1 MDEAKWETIA
11 KRQGRKSV
19 AGNGGMRAR
28 DDQHAADAD
37 RCRRADGGARRRSR
51 GARRLAREAMERMA
65 PPRWRGR
72 ETMENSMSTEAPTSP
87 QAPEN
92 LDDRIT
98 ELTAITSSILADAE
112 RLRDRV
118 AELASN
124 GAKIPDEIAELVDR
138 LHATADE
145 AERDLALADDL
156 DDWTR
161 AA

>member
-1 MDEAKWETIA
+1 
-11 KRQGRKSV
+11 
-19 AGNGGMRAR
+19 
-28 DDQHAADAD
+28 
-37 RCRRADGGARRRSR
+37 
-51 GARRLAREAMERMA
+51 
-65 PPRWRGR
+65 
-72 ETMENSMSTEAPTSP
+72 MENSMSTEAPTSP

-98 ELTAITSSILADAE
+98 ELAAIASSILADAE

-118 AELASN
+118 ADLASD

-145 AERDLALADDL
+145 AERGLALADDL

-161 AA
+161 GA